1 MESICVMPVEEFKT
15 SRLKNDFFDVKTLS
29 SVEDVA
35 TLLEV
40 FENAMQ
46 ECSIDDIYGVV
57 GNSAGYYI
65 FLSGGSGFDLYG
77 FINEVYKHTSRVSCV
92 NARLMYPM
100 SKSRGMFMYEE
111 EISPTSREPL
121 TGSDTDD
128 GEDDVPTGF
137 FSEDFH
143 FVRERTGERVKFDE
157 DGVMVG
163 RSSARSDY
171 IITGNG
177 SLSRSHCKFFVRDGS
192 AYIHDDNSSNGTYLN
207 GRRLS
212 MGETVPVGRGDK
224 VVLAGE
230 TFIIE

>member
-1 MESICVMPVEEFKT
+1 MESICVMPIEEFKA

-40 FENAMQ
+40 FENAMR
-46 ECSIDDIYGVV
+46 ECSVDDLYGVV
-57 GNSAGYYI
+57 CNSSGYYI
-65 FLSGGSGFDLYG
+65 FLSGGNGFDLYG
-77 FINEVYKHTSRVSCV
+77 FINEVYKHASRVSCV

-111 EISPTSREPL
+111 ETAVAPQESF
-121 TGSDTDD
+121 DD
-128 GEDDVPTGF
+128 NNDDEDDVPTGF
-137 FSEDFH
+137 FSDDFH
-143 FVRERTGERVKFDE
+143 FVRERTGERIKFDE

-171 IITGNG
+171 VITGNG

-192 AYIHDDNSSNGTYLN
+192 AYIYDDNSSNGTYLN

>member
-1 MESICVMPVEEFKT
+1 MESICVMPVEEFKS

-40 FENAMQ
+40 FENAMR
-46 ECSIDDIYGVV
+46 ECSVDDLYGVV
-57 GNSAGYYI
+57 CNSAGYYI
-65 FLSGGSGFDLYG
+65 FLSGGNGFDLYG
-77 FINEVYKHTSRVSCV
+77 FINKVYKHTSRVSCV

-111 EISPTSREPL
+111 EVTVAPQESF
-121 TGSDTDD
+121 DD
-128 GEDDVPTGF
+128 SNDDEDDVPTGF
-137 FSEDFH
+137 FSDDFH
-143 FVRERTGERVKFDE
+143 FIRERTGERIKFDE